1 MDWVTLAVI
10 AALAQVLRNAA
21 MKSIGHKLDEYINVL
36 GRFAFLLPF
45 AALAVWMKGVPEIQP
60 GFWWFCV
67 LFGFLQTMATL
78 SLSKALLYGSMGVVT
93 SLWKLATIWLV
104 ALAFIT
110 LGEAPSAW
118 GLVGIFVTLAG
129 VYGLNV
135 SRARIGWFEP
145 VRAHLHRQGDAL
157 HRARLAAVRATSV
170 ITFKQA
176 AVLSDAAFG
185 TFATYAAATVVVLP
199 LTLWKSAEH
208 FKSVPKL
215 WKGFV
220 SLGLFAFIASLSQ
233 AEAFRL
239 TLISYVESVKQVEIL
254 LAIGIGYVFFKE
266 RERVRETLLGG
277 LVILAGII
285 LLILGG

>member
-10 AALAQVLRNAA
+10 AALGQVLRNAS

-60 GFWWFCV
+60 GFWWMCV
-67 LFGFLQTMATL
+67 LFGFLQTAATL

-93 SLWKLATIWLV
+93 SLWKLSIIWLV

-110 LGEAPSAW
+110 LGEVPSAW
-118 GLVGIFVTLAG
+118 GFAGILITLAG
-129 VYGLNV
+129 VYGMNV

-145 VRAHLHRQGDAL
+145 VRALFTDKGMRYTVLSSLLYAP
-157 HRARLAAVRATSV
+157 SV

-176 AVLSDAAFG
+176 AVLSDSAFG
-185 TFATYAAATVVVLP
+185 TLMTYTAASLVVLP
-199 LTLWKSAEH
+199 LTIWKSAEH
-208 FKSVPKL
+208 FKDAPKL

-220 SLGLFAFIASLSQ
+220 SLGLFAFIASVSQ

-239 TLISYVESVKQVEIL
+239 TLTSYVESVKQVEIL
-254 LAIGIGYVFFKE
+254 VAIAIGYVFFRE
-266 RERVRETLLGG
+266 RDRVRETLLGG
-277 LVILAGII
+277 VVILAGIV
-285 LLILGG
+285 LLILAG

>member
-1 MDWVTLAVI
+1 MDWVTLSII
-10 AALAQVLRNAA
+10 AALGQVLRNAA

-45 AALAVWMKGVPEIQP
+45 AAVAVWMKGVPEIQP
-60 GFWWFCV
+60 GFWWICI
-67 LFGFLQTMATL
+67 LFGFLQTLATL

-104 ALAFIT
+104 VLAFIV

-145 VRAHLHRQGDAL
+145 VRALFTDKGMRYTVLSSLLYAP
-157 HRARLAAVRATSV
+157 SV

-185 TFATYAAATVVVLP
+185 TLATYAAASLVVLP
-199 LTLWKSAEH
+199 LTLWKSAAH
-208 FKSVPKL
+208 FKDAPKL
-215 WKGFV
+215 WKGFIF
-220 SLGLFAFIASLSQ
+220 LGLFAFIASLSQ

-239 TLISYVESVKQVEIL
+239 TLTSYVESVKQVEIL

-266 RERVRETLLGG
+266 RERVRETLIGG
-277 LVILAGII
+277 VVILAGII

>member
-45 AALAVWMKGVPEIQP
+45 AAVAVWMKGVPEIQP

-118 GLVGIFVTLAG
+118 GLVGILVTLAG

-145 VRAHLHRQGDAL
+145 VRAIFTDKGMRYTV
-157 HRARLAAVRATSV
+157 LASLLYPTSV

-185 TFATYAAATVVVLP
+185 TLITYAAATVVVLP

-208 FKSVPKL
+208 FKSVPRL

-220 SLGLFAFIASLSQ
+220 SLGLFAFIASLAQ

-239 TLISYVESVKQVEIL
+239 TLTSYVESVKQVEIL

-277 LVILAGII
+277 MVILAGIV
-285 LLILGG
+285 LLILAG

>member
-45 AALAVWMKGVPEIQP
+45 AAAAVWMRGVPEIQP
-60 GFWWFCV
+60 GFWWYCV
-67 LFGFLQTMATL
+67 LFGFLQTSATL

-104 ALAFIT
+104 VLAFIT

-118 GLVGIFVTLAG
+118 GLVGIIVTLAG

-145 VRAHLHRQGDAL
+145 VRAIFTDKGMRYTV
-157 HRARLAAVRATSV
+157 LASLLYAPSV

-176 AVLSDAAFG
+176 AVLSDATFG
-185 TFATYAAATVVVLP
+185 TFMTYAAASIVVLP

-208 FKSVPKL
+208 FKDAPKL

-220 SLGLFAFIASLSQ
+220 SLGLFAFITSLAQ
-233 AEAFRL
+233 AEAYRL
-239 TLISYVESVKQVEIL
+239 TLTSYVESVKQVEIL
-254 LAIGIGYVFFKE
+254 LAIGIGYVFFRE
-266 RERVRETLLGG
+266 RDRVRETLLGG
-277 LVILAGII
+277 VVILAGIV
-285 LLILGG
+285 LLILAG